1 MKVELPEGSVLRQ
14 MQKIPDPRRREG
26 QIYPHWSIFG
36 MLIFGAIN
44 GEGSLRGMW
53 MRGVKDWALIS
64 RPLGFVGNARPPS
77 YGTVWYLVSRVD
89 TAAMDKA
96 AGKWGMQKA
105 EDEAISIDGKF
116 LRGSKRTEPAK
127 PALEVITAVAQKIKI
142 ILGQQTVGA
151 GGETTAVLA
160 VLQGIPLDG
169 KIVTAD
175 AGLLDRAFVDSVL
188 EGGGDYLGLL
198 KENQAEVKQALDT
211 WMEADLFPLRKGT
224 PRR

>member
-53 MRGVKDWALIS
+53 MRGVKDWALIL

-151 GGETTAVLA
+151 GGETAAVLA

-211 WMEADLFPLRKGT
+211 WMEADLFPPQMIFR
-224 PRR
+224 

>member
-127 PALEVITAVAQKIKI
+127 PALEVITAVAQKINI

-151 GGETTAVLA
+151 GGETAAVLA

-211 WMEADLFPLRKGT
+211 WMEADLFPLQKGT